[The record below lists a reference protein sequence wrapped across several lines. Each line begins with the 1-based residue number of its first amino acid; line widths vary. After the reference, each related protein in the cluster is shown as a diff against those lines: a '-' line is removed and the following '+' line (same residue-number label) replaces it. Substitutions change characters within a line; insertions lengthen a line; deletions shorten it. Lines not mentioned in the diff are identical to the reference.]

1 MTATARFFSTSFQ
14 HVARPGWWIL
24 SPIVSALLS
33 VGVSAQNV
41 AVTPLVTLTSE
52 AEERAR
58 LNQLTSQ
65 APSDWFLIRSASRF
79 AARLDS
85 SRANAVSVL
94 MPVARATHNSTI
106 PYSLNDGA
114 MWAGRGWN
122 AEVTAGLS
130 ARVGPVRLIAAPTFV
145 SEQNSDFQ
153 VIPFPQDTASHGRS
167 QWANPFHPIPE
178 SIDLP
183 LRFGDRSRTRL
194 DAGQSSLTV
203 DVPVVSFGFANENV
217 WWGPAAQNAIVL
229 SNNAPGFPHAFV
241 QTRSPVQTAAG
252 RFDAQWL
259 LGQLRESDF
268 FDRDASND
276 TRSLSGLVFSWT
288 PPGDDALT
296 LGFSRIVM
304 SSQSSKSL
312 PIGAAFDVFR
322 LVGHSIADTTKRIY
336 TSGSEQI
343 FSVFGRL
350 VFPKSGI
357 EAYAEWARFEEPNSV
372 RDLMEFPGHS
382 QGYTLGFQWAR
393 PLSNAKTFRLLG
405 EASYL
410 EPDPS
415 LRVRPVATTY
425 TSHSVPQGFTHRG
438 KTLGAA
444 IGPGASSQWITGD
457 VFAPR
462 WRAGAYLERIRWDNG
477 VLFEPIV
484 PDFKRQD
491 VTLLAGLRG
500 SVSWRGMSLLVD
512 FAHAARF
519 DYLFQAYALSPGH
532 TGGIDLI
539 NNTVSLTLSSAVWPR

>member
-1 MTATARFFSTSFQ
+1 MVSSVLSAFS
-14 HVARPGWWIL
+14 
-24 SPIVSALLS
+24 SA
-33 VGVSAQNV
+33 GVRAQNV

-58 LNQLTSQ
+58 LDQLTGR
-65 APSDWFLIRSASRF
+65 APSDWFLLRSTSRF
-79 AARLDS
+79 AARIDTAGAW
-85 SRANAVSVL
+85 RVGPL
-94 MPVARATHNSTI
+94 MPDVRAKRNSTI

-122 AEVTAGLS
+122 AQVTAGLS

-145 SEQNSDFQ
+145 TEQNSDFQ
-153 VIPFPQDTASHGRS
+153 VIPYPQDTSSFGRS

-183 LRFGDRSRTRL
+183 LRFGDKSRSRL
-194 DAGQSSLTV
+194 DAGQSSLTI

-217 WWGPAAQNAIVL
+217 WWGPSALNAIVL

-241 QTRSPVQTAAG
+241 QTRSPVQTAVG
-252 RFDAQWL
+252 RFDAQML
-259 LGQLRESDF
+259 LGQLHESDF

-304 SSQSSKSL
+304 SSQTSKAF
-312 PIGAAFDVFR
+312 PVDAAFDVFR
-322 LVGHSIADTTKRIY
+322 LVGHSIADTTQRIY

-350 VFPKSGI
+350 VLPKSGV

-382 QGYTLGFQWAR
+382 QGYTLGLQWAH
-393 PLSNAKTFRLLG
+393 PLSNAKTFRLHT

-444 IGPGASSQWITGD
+444 IGPGGSSQWITGD

-462 WRAGAYLERIRWDNG
+462 WRAGAYLERVRWDNG

-539 NNTVSLTLSSAVWPR
+539 NNTVSFTLSTAVWPR